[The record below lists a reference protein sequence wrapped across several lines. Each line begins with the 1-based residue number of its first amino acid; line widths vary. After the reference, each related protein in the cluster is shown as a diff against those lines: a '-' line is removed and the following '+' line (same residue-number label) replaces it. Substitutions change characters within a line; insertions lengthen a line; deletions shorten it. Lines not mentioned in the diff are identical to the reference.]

1 MSNPLTAT
9 TVIRVR
15 VLNGLGTGTD
25 AVHEFEF
32 VSVTAWRE
40 VCKMVAYKLWGSDL
54 AYREL
59 HLLFDG
65 DLLRSYRLPLSVMI
79 SGLDDINA
87 TDVLD
92 VTYMP
97 PVHGG

>member
-1 MSNPLTAT
+1 MLFVWYAKKND
-9 TVIRVR
+9 
-15 VLNGLGTGTD
+15 LGFSCQI
-25 AVHEFEF
+25 ANVH
-32 VSVTAWRE
+32 
-40 VCKMVAYKLWGSDL
+40 
-54 AYREL
+54 
-59 HLLFDG
+59 G

-97 PVHGG
+97 PVNGG